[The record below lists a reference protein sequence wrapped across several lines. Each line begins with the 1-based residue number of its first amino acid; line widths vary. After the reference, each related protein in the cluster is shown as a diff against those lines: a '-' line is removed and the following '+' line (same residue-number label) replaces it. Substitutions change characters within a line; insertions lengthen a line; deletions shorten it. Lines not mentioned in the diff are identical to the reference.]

1 MAARAEKPTRI
12 AIVTGASQGIGRAI
26 ALRLAKDGLHVALND
41 IPSKVD
47 QLNAVSEEI
56 RAVGPG
62 RKSSVHTGDV
72 SQEGDVKRM
81 VEEVVET
88 YGGLDVMVA
97 NAGIVIDKAFMETT
111 VEDWDK
117 IFSINARGVFLCYQ
131 HAAKQMIKQG
141 RGGRLIGASSVQG
154 KSGMGEGISAY
165 SSTKFA
171 VRGIT
176 QAAAGELGK
185 HKITVNAYAPGLI
198 DTNMSECRE
207 LDKNAQEKFNWKPG
221 DYFNTFTSR
230 SALGYNGVPEDIAGL
245 VSYLVSE
252 EAHFITGQS
261 VSVNGGV
268 FCD

>member
-1 MAARAEKPTRI
+1 MAARTEKPTRI
-12 AIVTGASQGIGRAI
+12 AIVTGASQGIGKAI

-41 IPSKVD
+41 IPSKID

-56 RAVGPG
+56 KAVGPG

-72 SQEGDVKRM
+72 SQEEDVKRM
-81 VEEVVET
+81 IEEVVET
-88 YGGLDVMVA
+88 YGGLDVMIA

-111 VEDWDK
+111 VEEWDK

-141 RGGRLIGASSVQG
+141 RGVGSLALVQSRANAEVIGQNVSS
-154 KSGMGEGISAY
+154 Y

-185 HKITVNAYAPGLI
+185 HKITVNAYAPGMI
-198 DTNMSECRE
+198 DTQMARYMDESAQKKYNM
-207 LDKNAQEKFNWKPG
+207 KPG
-221 DYFNTFTSR
+221 EFLDTYKSH
-230 SALGYNGVPEDIAGL
+230 SPLGYNGLPDDVAGL